1 MRRYVTPRRHIVRSA
16 STGAGAAAEPP
27 RVLLLDP
34 DPQAANV
41 MASQLR
47 HAGFET
53 HVTTNGPSA
62 LLAIRT
68 MRFGAIVV
76 VADLTDT
83 ERCSYLR
90 EIRHSAPRS
99 WLVVIADPMIGRADD
114 FLHEFGGDALFAAP
128 FTVADLTQ
136 RLSTLSNRSR
146 PAL

>member
-1 MRRYVTPRRHIVRSA
+1 MTPDRHIVGSA
-16 STGAGAAAEPP
+16 SNGADVTAEPQ

-34 DPQAANV
+34 DPDAANV

-53 HVTTNGPSA
+53 HVTTSGPNA
-62 LLAIRT
+62 LLATGT

-76 VADLTDT
+76 VADMTDT

-90 EIRHSAPRS
+90 KIRHSAPRS

-114 FLHEFGGDALFAAP
+114 FLQEFGGDALFAAP

-136 RLSTLSNRSR
+136 RLSRLANRSR
-146 PAL
+146 PTL

>member
-1 MRRYVTPRRHIVRSA
+1 MPRRDIVS
-16 STGAGAAAEPP
+16 SGTTGAGAAAKP
-27 RVLLLDP
+27 RRLLLLDT
-34 DPQAANV
+34 DPEAANV

-53 HVTTNGPSA
+53 HITTSGPSA

-68 MRFGAIVV
+68 MHFGAIVV

-90 EIRHSAPRS
+90 EIRHSAPHS
-99 WLVVIADPMIGRADD
+99 WMVVIADPMIGRAED
-114 FLHEFGGDALFAAP
+114 FLHAFGGDALFAAP

-136 RLSTLSNRSR
+136 RLSTLSNRAR
-146 PAL
+146 LTP

>member
-1 MRRYVTPRRHIVRSA
+1 MPRSLNVRSA
-16 STGAGAAAEPP
+16 STGVGATAAPR

-34 DPQAANV
+34 NPAAVVV

-53 HVTTNGPSA
+53 HITTNGLSA
-62 LLAIRT
+62 LLATRT

-76 VADLTDT
+76 VADLTRP
-83 ERCSYLR
+83 ERCNYLR

-114 FLHEFGGDALFAAP
+114 FLQEFGADALFAAP

-136 RLSTLSNRSR
+136 RLSTLANRSR
-146 PAL
+146 PTQ